1 MGKMRSQRRSWW
13 LLCLAAVGLT
23 LAVGVYRTAG
33 LFPAASPGEEA
44 RTHRQNADPRQCAAC
59 HADIDRTYRKTG
71 MGRSFYRPSPRNM
84 PEDSVKSSLFDH
96 RATNTRYEVV
106 QRGGDYFQRRWQ
118 VGRAGN
124 ELNLREWK
132 IDFIMG
138 SGNHSRSY
146 LEKGPGGRLSELPL
160 AWYSEKGG
168 YWGMNPGYDTDRVI
182 MPRRIVYECMFCH
195 NGYPEIPAGNDR
207 WGSEPV
213 YRDPLPEGID
223 CQRCHGPGADH
234 VKAASVSRQRARE
247 TIVNPSRLNAELQME
262 VCMQCHLQTT
272 SFRLPGAIRRFDRG
286 PFSYRPGEPLGD
298 FMIVFDR
305 PADSKRED
313 RFEIASS
320 AYRLRQSKCFTR
332 SKGSLT
338 CTTCHNPHSAPSGP
352 SATNHYANTCRKCH
366 ATALQGLVGPGR
378 HPAGADCVACHMP
391 KRRTDDVVHVVMT
404 DHLIQRRKPSRD
416 PLAEKEERHETDATA
431 YHGEVVPY
439 YPAQLPP
446 KTDNDLYVAI
456 AQVQHKSNLEKGV
469 PRLTAALERQ
479 KPRLPGFYF
488 ELGEAWRNAGKAA
501 KAAEAYQEAAQRDA
515 GSAFVLR
522 RLGDALWKSGQTP
535 RAAEVL
541 QRAVEAAP
549 DNARGWYE
557 QGIVLLDLGRKTEAA
572 NALERAATL
581 DPDLP
586 EAHNS
591 LGVLLIEGG
600 QGARAE
606 DAFRSALRAK
616 PDFPDA
622 HTNLAMLLASK
633 GALEEA
639 ADHFEA
645 GLRYAPGNTEERCNY
660 AVVLGRMDRLESAQR
675 QLETVIKTDP
685 NLARARELLGTVH
698 ASQGRLDEAI
708 REFLVLLRLQPGS
721 PRAHLSLG
729 MLMIQKREPG
739 RAAEHLRMASRG
751 SDPEARN
758 KALELLRGIGGPAQ

>member
-1 MGKMRSQRRSWW
+1 MRKMRSQRRSWW
-13 LLCLAAVGLT
+13 LLCLAAAGLP
-23 LAVGVYRTAG
+23 LAVGVYRTWSV
-33 LFPAASPGEEA
+33 FPAISAGQET
-44 RTHRQNADPRQCAAC
+44 RTHRQNADSRQCAAC
-59 HADIDRTYRKTG
+59 HADIYRTYRQTG
-71 MGRSFYRPSPRNM
+71 MGRSFFRPSPENM
-84 PEDSVKSSLFDH
+84 PEDSLKNSRFHH
-96 RATNTRYEVV
+96 RATDTRYEMVR
-106 QRGGDYFQRRWQ
+106 RGGDYFQRRWQ
-118 VGRAGN
+118 IGSAGN
-124 ELNLREWK
+124 EVNLREWK

-146 LEKGPGGRLSELPL
+146 LQSGPGGGLNELPL
-160 AWYSEKGG
+160 AWYSQKGG
-168 YWGMNPGYDTDRVI
+168 YWAMNPGYDTNRVI

-195 NGYPEIPAGNDR
+195 NGYPEIPAGNDK

-234 VKAASVSRQRARE
+234 VKAASLSIWRARE
-247 TIVNPSRLNAELQME
+247 TIVNPSRLSADRQIE
-262 VCMQCHLQTT
+262 VCLQCHLQTT

-286 PFSYRPGEPLGD
+286 PFSFRPGEPLGD
-298 FMIVFDR
+298 FMIAFDR
-305 PADSKRED
+305 AAESRPED

-320 AYRLRQSKCFTR
+320 AYRLRQSKCFAQ

-338 CTTCHNPHSAPSGP
+338 CTTCHDPHNARRGP
-352 SATNHYANTCRKCH
+352 SATNHYANACRKCH
-366 ATALQGLVGPGR
+366 ATALQALIGSGG
-378 HPAGADCVACHMP
+378 HPAAADCVTCHMP
-391 KRRTDDVVHVVMT
+391 KRRTDDAMHVVMT
-404 DHLIQRRKPSRD
+404 DHLIQRRKPARD
-416 PLAEKEERHETDATA
+416 LLAEIEERHETDANA

-439 YPAQLPP
+439 YPAPLPS
-446 KTDNDLYVAI
+446 KADNDLYVAI
-456 AQVQHKSNLEKGV
+456 AQVQHKSNLEKGL
-469 PRLTAALERQ
+469 PRLKAELDRR

-522 RLGDALWKSGQTP
+522 RLGDALWKSGQAS
-535 RAAEVL
+535 RAAEIL
-541 QRAVEAAP
+541 KRAVEAAP

-572 NALERAATL
+572 TALDRAATL

-600 QGARAE
+600 QRARAE

-622 HTNLAMLLASK
+622 HTNLAMLFASS
-633 GALEEA
+633 GTLEEA

-645 GLRYAPGNTEERCNY
+645 GLRHAPGNTEARCNY
-660 AVVLGRMDRLESAQR
+660 AVVLGRLDRLDAAQR

-698 ASQGRLDEAI
+698 ASQGRVDEAM
-708 REFLVLLRLQPGS
+708 REFRALLRLQPGS
-721 PRAHLSLG
+721 PRAHLNLG
-729 MLMIQKREPG
+729 MLLIQKREPG
-739 RAAEHLRMASRG
+739 RAAEHLRMAARG
-751 SDPEARN
+751 DPATREQ
-758 KALELLRGIGGPAQ
+758 ALELMRRIGSPAQ